1 MKVKRTIHKTYNG
14 YHSIILRRI
23 RGIKLGQ
30 LVSGAN
36 RKMLQE
42 KTEPKTLPV
51 HVNTYGTTS
60 WGLTH
65 LTTLIPEA

>member
-1 MKVKRTIHKTYNG
+1 MLINNTPEIILKVKRTIHKTYNG

-36 RKMLQE
+36 RIMLQE
-42 KTEPKTLPV
+42 KLNWRPYP
-51 HVNTYGTTS
+51 YM
-60 WGLTH
+60 
-65 LTTLIPEA
+65 